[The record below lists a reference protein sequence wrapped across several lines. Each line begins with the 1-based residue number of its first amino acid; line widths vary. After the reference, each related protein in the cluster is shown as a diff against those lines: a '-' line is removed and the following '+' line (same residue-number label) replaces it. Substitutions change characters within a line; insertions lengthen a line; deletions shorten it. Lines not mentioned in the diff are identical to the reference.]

1 MYEFLKIVNIVGMAI
16 AALNI
21 FLVVSGRNVRG
32 QKMLLLSV
40 LSLLVHTVGVYL
52 EFISTTPEGAL
63 NGLRI
68 QYLVAGNAALFL
80 MMFLFEYCGSKCP
93 QGIWIPMFSYNVLT
107 FALVLTC
114 DRHDLYYKN
123 MTFVEDGLYP
133 HFETEKGIFY
143 YIFMAQLCI
152 IMVISIL
159 VAVRHNRKKY
169 MRKNKEIVC
178 MVLAVSVPCA
188 VKIMHGLGFLGV
200 YDPSMIATLAA
211 SLLLI
216 LSVSRYNMIGIEQL
230 GKEQFV
236 DRMQEG
242 FLMVDTD
249 FGFVSANKKA
259 KTLFPELNDV
269 KFGDRITQLSDYSM
283 LKIVTSVTA
292 EKEINGHFYEFR
304 VTPIE
309 NGGEKSGYIICV
321 FDVTSA
327 HRSYIKMTE
336 LKERAESASKAKE
349 IFLANMSHEIRTP
362 MNAIV
367 GMSSLLLETENLPE
381 NAKEYAQT
389 IQTSSDTLIGI
400 INDVLDFSKIES
412 GTIEIINENYKVQD
426 IVHDIQS
433 IMKGRAEQKGLY
445 FRIEVMENVP
455 ERLVGDKM
463 RIKQVMLNLLGNAVK
478 FTEQGGVTMCVSWK
492 AGDENDGILSVAVED
507 TGIGIK
513 ESDFDKL
520 FVDFSRILGKKVN
533 YIEGTG
539 LGLSICKRMLD
550 MMGGTIS
557 VQSVYGK
564 GSCFSFE
571 LPQKLD
577 AGEQDSKEKPEAPPK
592 PDTALEG
599 VYIMVVDDNE
609 VNLKVTKGLL
619 ETIGAVPILHA
630 DGESAVQYIKAGQ
643 KLPKMIL
650 MDYMMPGMDGIEA
663 ANEIRKLGD
672 YGRNVPIIAVTADAM
687 KGEEEKFM
695 SNGFNGYLSK
705 PINLQKLK
713 NYLIDFAPSR
723 SGDARINVM
732 RRKLLGLLDVDEG
745 VARSGNVNRYCYDL
759 EDFLEKSL
767 VHLLA
772 MERSKDMDNLN
783 PYCQEAG
790 AMKRLAEEISCKRLE
805 NMSSAMIKADRHFIN
820 NNHVVYTEF
829 VHKLQKEITQIL
841 EQLKNDSENER
852 KR

>member
-1 MYEFLKIVNIVGMAI
+1 MYDFLKIVNIVGMII
-16 AALNI
+16 AALDI

-32 QKMLLLSV
+32 QKMLMLSA
-40 LSLLVHTVGVYL
+40 SALLVHVVGVYL
-52 EFISTTPEGAL
+52 EFTSTTPEAAL
-63 NGLRI
+63 NGLRM

-93 QGIWIPMFSYNVLT
+93 KGLWIPMLAYNTAT
-107 FALVLTC
+107 FALVMTC
-114 DRHDLYYKN
+114 DSHDLYYKS

-143 YIFMAQLCI
+143 YIFMIQLCAV
-152 IMVISIL
+152 MVISML
-159 VAVRHNRKKY
+159 VAVRHSRKNY
-169 MRKNKEIVC
+169 MRKNKEIIC
-178 MVLAVSVPCA
+178 MMLAVSVPCA
-188 VKIMHGLGFLGV
+188 VKIMHGFGLLGT
-200 YDPSMIATLAA
+200 YDPTMIATLAA
-211 SLLLI
+211 SLLFI
-216 LSVSRYNMIGIEQL
+216 LSVSRYNMTGIEQL

-259 KTLFPELNDV
+259 KTLFPELNDI
-269 KFGDRITQLSDYSM
+269 KFGDRITQLADYST

-292 EKEINGHFYEFR
+292 EKEINGRFYEFR

-336 LKERAESASKAKE
+336 LKESAESASKAKE

-381 NAKEYAQT
+381 NAKEYVQT

-426 IVHDIQS
+426 IVHDIHS
-433 IMKGRAEQKGLY
+433 IMKGRAEQKGLR
-445 FRIEVMENVP
+445 FRIEVEDNVP
-455 ERLVGDKM
+455 ESLVGDKM

-478 FTEQGGVTMCVSWK
+478 FTEQGGVTVCVGWK
-492 AGDENDGILSVAVED
+492 SGVDDNGILSVSVED

-520 FVDFSRILGKKVN
+520 FVDFSRIVGKKVN

-571 LPQKLD
+571 LPQKLYT
-577 AGEQDSKEKPEAPPK
+577 GEQDAKASETAPK
-592 PDTALEG
+592 SDAALEG

-630 DGESAVQYIKAGQ
+630 DGESAVQYIKTGQ

-672 YGRNVPIIAVTADAM
+672 YGKNVPIIAVTADAL

-723 SGDARINVM
+723 SGDARINIM

-745 VARSGNVNRYCYDL
+745 VARSGGVNRYCYDL
-759 EDFLEKSL
+759 EAFLEKSG

-772 MERSKDMDNLN
+772 MERSKDMENLT

-805 NMSSAMIKADRHFIN
+805 NMSSAMIKADRHFVN
-820 NNHVVYTEF
+820 NNHAVYTEF
-829 VHKLQKEITQIL
+829 VRKLQKEIKQIL
-841 EQLKNDSENER
+841 EQLKKNDSENEG